1 MRHIFS
7 FLYITPPD
15 LTQVF
20 SKSAAEELSKWQICG
35 LFDCFHSLTIKR
47 ATFAKHFTPII
58 LGCDKHNYLFT
69 TLSRFCL

>member
-35 LFDCFHSLTIKR
+35 LFDCFHSLTIRVCNKCKIKIHVQR
-47 ATFAKHFTPII
+47 LHAKHSYY
-58 LGCDKHNYLFT
+58 D
-69 TLSRFCL
+69 